1 MIAQTTTRPPRAA
14 RPLWPAEEVTIGVVQ
29 SGVASTSGSLHD
41 WPWLGLD
48 LGTAIWP
55 VIAPKQKSE
64 RRPSRPEAGHW
75 NTDAL
80 AAGVD
85 SVFEP
90 TVVVTED
97 DGMARMEAAAEAGD
111 EGAFLAAKDSVD
123 WETRPAE
130 DFLRAVQLALS
141 AGAHMAARNLA
152 AQGAARFPDRSRL
165 AKYARILAPPRV
177 FRAPAQPNA
186 GIRAN
191 RDWMMA
197 HGAQYHG
204 RWVALREGQLLAVGD
219 SLDSVIAQVGK
230 TSGALFTK
238 VY

>member
-1 MIAQTTTRPPRAA
+1 MSSNLPSPPNVQIENPPRAEVVRRV
-14 RPLWPAEEVTIGVVQ
+14 RPL
-29 SGVASTSGSLHD
+29 
-41 WPWLGLD
+41 
-48 LGTAIWP
+48 
-55 VIAPKQKSE
+55 
-64 RRPSRPEAGHW
+64 
-75 NTDAL
+75 
-80 AAGVD
+80 
-85 SVFEP
+85 P
-90 TVVVTED
+90 TVLVSAEND
-97 DGMARMEAAAEAGD
+97 AMARMESAAATGD
-111 EGAFLAAKDSVD
+111 ERAFLAAKDALD

-152 AQGAARFPDRSRL
+152 AQGAARFPDHPRL
-165 AKYARILAPPRV
+165 AKFAYILAPPRV

-219 SLDSVIAQVGK
+219 SLDSIIAQVGR
-230 TSGALFTK
+230 TAGALFTK

>member
-14 RPLWPAEEVTIGVVQ
+14 RPLWPGEVTIGVVD

-41 WPWLGLD
+41 WQWLGLD
-48 LGTAIWP
+48 LGTAVWS
-55 VIAPKQKSE
+55 VVAPKQKSE
-64 RRPSRPEAGHW
+64 NRPFTPEAGHW
-75 NTDAL
+75 DTDAL
-80 AAGVD
+80 AAGAD
-85 SVFEP
+85 SAFEP

-97 DGMARMEAAAEAGD
+97 NGMARMVAAAEAGD
-111 EGAFLAAKDSVD
+111 ERAFLAAKDSVD

-130 DFLRAVQLALS
+130 DFLRAVQLGLS

-152 AQGAARFPDRSRL
+152 AQGATRFPDHPRL
-165 AKYARILAPPRV
+165 AKFAHILAPPRA
-177 FRAPAQPNA
+177 FSTPAQPNA
-186 GIRAN
+186 GVRAS
-191 RDWMMA
+191 RDWMLA

-204 RWVALREGQLLAVGD
+204 RWVALREGELLAVGD

-230 TSGALFTK
+230 TSGTLFTK